1 MNLTFVLMGL
11 LGGLVRGL
19 VGYTKYLTSYKGVK
33 FNWMYFAVTVGISG
47 LVGGISGW
55 IFNGIMADLAM
66 NNFYSFIAGYAGG
79 DFLENSFRVIFKQPT
94 VFKLPEI
101 LEKSLEDARK

>member
-1 MNLTFVLMGL
+1 MNITFVLMGL

-33 FNWMYFAVTVGISG
+33 FNWLYFGVTVGIAG
-47 LVGGISGW
+47 LVGGISGY
-55 IFNGIMADLAM
+55 IFNGIMSDLAM

-79 DFLENSFRVIFKQPT
+79 DFLENSFRVIFRKPT
-94 VFKLPEI
+94 MFKLPEI
-101 LEKSLEDARK
+101 LEKSLEDSRK

>member
-1 MNLTFVLMGL
+1 MNLIFVLMGL

-33 FNWMYFAVTVGISG
+33 FNWIYFAVTVGVSG

-55 IFNGIMADLAM
+55 IFNGIMGKDAM
-66 NNFYSFIAGYAGG
+66 NQFYAFIAGYAGG
-79 DFLENSFRVIFKQPT
+79 DFLENSFRIVFKQPT
-94 VFKLPEI
+94 LFKLPEV
-101 LEKSLEDARK
+101 LEKSLEEANK